1 VHRAARAVAAQLRH
15 LQRLHD
21 DALAREGRVAVHED
35 RQPRERADRHAVL
48 LGAHDALE
56 HAVDGLEVRRVGGEV
71 DRQLRPGIRDERA
84 LRAEVVLDVA
94 RADLEPIATEPSNS
108 RKIWL

>member
-1 VHRAARAVAAQLRH
+1 VHGAAGAVAAQLRH
-15 LQRLHD
+15 LQRLDD

-35 RQPRERADRHAVL
+35 RQPRERADGLAVL

-71 DRQLRPGIRDERA
+71 DGSSAPASDTN
-84 LRAEVVLDVA
+84 V
-94 RADLEPIATEPSNS
+94 PSC
-108 RKIWL
+108 RGGT